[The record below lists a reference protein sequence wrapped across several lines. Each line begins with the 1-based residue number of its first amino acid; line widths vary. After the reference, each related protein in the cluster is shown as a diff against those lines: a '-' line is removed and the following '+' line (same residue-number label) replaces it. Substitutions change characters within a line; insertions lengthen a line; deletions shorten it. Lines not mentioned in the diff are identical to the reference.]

1 VRVEKAGQDTMS
13 DIEGSV
19 GQNGDNLEKDV
30 RLVQGLLNR
39 QDLTPLTKLAEDGRS
54 GSQTIEAIR
63 HFQGR
68 KLNVQSPDGRVDP
81 DGRTFRALNTAS
93 PERGT
98 GENTETRK
106 VDRDMRAERVDPQVQ
121 ENAITTRVI
130 DDLIPK
136 FGDIRAK
143 IIGGYLSDSDQFWKV
158 NYHWELLLTMVK
170 HSLTLPI
177 EDSDKKELQNIQSSL
192 LSVAPDPST
201 GYTSSPIGKPE
212 DRSSAEDA
220 VQRHQVMQGNKQA
233 FAKLTARADL
243 KSKSNKSPTTFD
255 LAAAPVAPPGKSKH
269 GSGYALDIGGDN
281 SAIKNVCQGAGATLV
296 FDEKSHVHVEFKN
309 GVST

>member
-1 VRVEKAGQDTMS
+1 MS
-13 DIEGSV
+13 RIEGSV
-19 GQNGDNLEKDV
+19 GQDGDNHESDV

-39 QDLTPLTKLAEDGRS
+39 QDLTPLSKLAEDGRS

-68 KLNVQSPDGRVDP
+68 NLGMQSPDGRVDP
-81 DGRTFRALNTAS
+81 DGRTFKKLSGGST
-93 PERGT
+93 ERGS
-98 GENTETRK
+98 GQNTETRK
-106 VDRDMRAERVDPQVQ
+106 ADRDLRAQRVDPQVQ
-121 ENAITTRVI
+121 ENATTTRII
-130 DDLIPK
+130 DALIPK

-158 NYHWELLLTMVK
+158 NYHWELLLQMVD

-177 EDSDKKELQNIQSSL
+177 DDSTKNELQTIRSNL
-192 LSVAPDPST
+192 LSVSPDPAT
-201 GYTSSPIGKPE
+201 GYTSSPIGRPE
-212 DRSSAEDA
+212 DRSSGEAA
-220 VQRHQVMQGNKQA
+220 LKRHQVMQGAKQS
-233 FAKLTARADL
+233 FGKITARADL
-243 KSKSNKSPTTFD
+243 KGKSTKSPTTFD
-255 LAAAPVAPPGKSKH
+255 LAAAPVASPGKSKH

-309 GVST
+309 GIGG